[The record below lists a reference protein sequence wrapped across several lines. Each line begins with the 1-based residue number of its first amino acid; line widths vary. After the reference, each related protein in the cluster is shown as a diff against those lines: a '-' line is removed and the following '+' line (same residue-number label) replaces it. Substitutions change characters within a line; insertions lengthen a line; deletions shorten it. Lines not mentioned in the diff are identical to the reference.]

1 MLTTE
6 VIFMKKNNN
15 KFKDLLKKRGF
26 YISLMAGA
34 ICVVAFTALYMNSN
48 GEPDSRGLKIDE
60 SSEVADNGEGHT
72 RVTEIGI
79 DDQTA
84 TASPQNE
91 AGKNGAGKTD
101 DDKTG
106 GVNTAAGKKTAGDKT
121 GDDKKKSAGNETD
134 DDKKTSDDKK
144 TGNKT
149 DDINKTGSD
158 KTDNKKKS
166 ADKTDEARVAVMES
180 GKGVSNLSFNQEK
193 GIMWPV
199 NGEIIM
205 NYSPDSVVYY
215 KSLGAYKT
223 NPAVVIAAAEG
234 SNVCSG
240 TDAVVT
246 DIGENEEIGKYVITS
261 IGDGYKIIYGQ
272 LDNIQVKQ
280 SAKLKEG
287 EIIGTIA
294 APTKYYIEEGSNLYL
309 KMMCESQP
317 VDPLIFLR

>member
-1 MLTTE
+1 M
-6 VIFMKKNNN
+6 
-15 KFKDLLKKRGF
+15 
-26 YISLMAGA
+26 
-34 ICVVAFTALYMNSN
+34 
-48 GEPDSRGLKIDE
+48 
-60 SSEVADNGEGHT
+60 
-72 RVTEIGI
+72 
-79 DDQTA
+79 
-84 TASPQNE
+84 
-91 AGKNGAGKTD
+91 
-101 DDKTG
+101 
-106 GVNTAAGKKTAGDKT
+106 
-121 GDDKKKSAGNETD
+121 
-134 DDKKTSDDKK
+134 
-144 TGNKT
+144 
-149 DDINKTGSD
+149 
-158 KTDNKKKS
+158 
-166 ADKTDEARVAVMES
+166 
-180 GKGVSNLSFNQEK
+180 
-193 GIMWPV
+193 
-199 NGEIIM
+199 
-205 NYSPDSVVYY
+205 YY